1 MGLVGHHIIIQGEH
15 VHIITD
21 AWEDDEQLC
30 KKPNEGNFQRVSSCA
45 ELFEQN
51 DQSYYSQKL
60 ARESISYVIPTEA
73 GSITTVS
80 NNFF

>member
-1 MGLVGHHIIIQGEH
+1 M
-15 VHIITD
+15 HIITD

-51 DQSYYSQKL
+51 D
-60 ARESISYVIPTEA
+60 
-73 GSITTVS
+73 
-80 NNFF
+80 